1 MTKKNLR
8 ILLIMA
14 KRPQAGNTKTRL
26 SPPYTLEEAAKLY
39 TQFLLDAIELARLL
53 PGVIPA
59 IAYAPDDDETLA
71 WFGEFAPNCLLI
83 PQRGETLGD
92 RLDYVL
98 TESLNTEII
107 GQAVAVC
114 SDSPA
119 LSPELV
125 LAGFERLDDPAVDAT
140 LGPCDDGGYYLIGWK
155 RPYPRMVRE
164 VTMSTDHV
172 TADTLAI
179 AKEDGIAV
187 AVLPEYF
194 DVDTAEDLER
204 VRTALADV
212 DGYGQNTKRF
222 LGKVLDAR

>member
-1 MTKKNLR
+1 MTTKKFR
-8 ILLIMA
+8 TLLIMA

-26 SPPYTLEEAAKLY
+26 SPPYTLEEAAELY
-39 TQFLLDAIELARLL
+39 TQFLLDALALARSL
-53 PGVIPA
+53 PNVMPA
-59 IAYAPDDDETLA
+59 IAYAPDDEETLA
-71 WFGEFAPNCLLI
+71 WFGKFAPNCLLI

-98 TESLNTEII
+98 SETLKTKII

-119 LSPELV
+119 LPPELV

-164 VTMSTDHV
+164 VTMSTEQV

-179 AKEDGIAV
+179 AQEDGINV
-187 AVLPEYF
+187 AILPEYF

-204 VRTALADV
+204 VRAALAEV
-212 DGYGQNTKRF
+212 DEYGQHTKGF
-222 LGKVLDAR
+222 LNK

>member
-1 MTKKNLR
+1 
-8 ILLIMA
+8 MA

-26 SPPYTLEEAAKLY
+26 SPPYTLEEAAELY
-39 TQFLLDAIELARLL
+39 TQFLLDAIDLARSL
-53 PGVIPA
+53 PGVSPA

-98 TESLNTEII
+98 SESLKTEIFS
-107 GQAVAVC
+107 QAVAVC

-119 LSPELV
+119 LPPELV
-125 LAGFERLDDPAVDAT
+125 LAGFDRLDDPEVDAT

-179 AKEDGIAV
+179 AKEEGIAV
-187 AVLPEYF
+187 AIFPEYF

-204 VRTALADV
+204 VRVALAEV
-212 DGYGQNTKRF
+212 DGHGQHTKQF
-222 LGKVLDAR
+222 LEKT